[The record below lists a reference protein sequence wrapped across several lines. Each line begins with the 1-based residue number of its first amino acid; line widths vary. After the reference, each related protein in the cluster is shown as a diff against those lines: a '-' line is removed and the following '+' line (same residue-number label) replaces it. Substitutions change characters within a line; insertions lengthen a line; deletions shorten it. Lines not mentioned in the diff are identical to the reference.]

1 MSEKEDKLKAK
12 LRKIIIRESEQCMG
26 RDGSK
31 LSQERASLKEKY
43 LGKGYAVDGER
54 SERGFS
60 TYVDRTVLET
70 VEWAKPGLMR
80 VFCGDEIIRFDP
92 RTPEEEKAAQDATT
106 YVNQVVFGRN
116 MFKIVHDVL
125 TDGLYQRVG
134 WCLAHCPE
142 KTERKTYQFTGLTEE
157 EAQAVL
163 SSDGIDLD
171 TVEIVRYPAPFKM
184 TPPPPPQQPA
194 PMPMQPQHPGQPPM
208 PPNGKRPPVPPQQ
221 APVQPQQPVQGVQK

>member
-1 MSEKEDKLKAK
+1 MSEKEEKLKAK

-26 RDGSK
+26 KDGSK
-31 LSQERASLKEKY
+31 LSMERAALKEKY
-43 LGKGYAVDGER
+43 LGKGYGVDAER
-54 SERGFS
+54 AERGFS

-92 RTPEEEKAAQDATT
+92 RTPEEEKTAQDATT

-116 MFKIVHDVL
+116 MFKLVHDVL

-142 KTERKTYQFTGLTEE
+142 KTERKTYKFTGLTEE

-163 SSDGIDLD
+163 SDPGIDLD
-171 TVEIVRYPAPFKM
+171 SVEIVRYPAPFKM
-184 TPPPPPQQPA
+184 PPPQPPQ
-194 PMPMQPQHPGQPPM
+194 MPMQPPM
-208 PPNGKRPPVPPQQ
+208 PPQGGPVPPKQQPQPGQPPVPPQQ
-221 APVQPQQPVQGVQK
+221 PQQPMPPQGGQR